1 MIHWLINIYFMRIA
15 LTAVIQVSQACESL
29 RGSRARAPLPSNY
42 EDRSRIRAVTNPF
55 EFFERQING
64 AATPCRLQAP
74 LCSRGEEKKKR
85 KTAKREEE
93 EGKLIGLD

>member
-1 MIHWLINIYFMRIA
+1 MRIA
-15 LTAVIQVSQACESL
+15 LTAVIQESQACE
-29 RGSRARAPLPSNY
+29 SRARAPLPSNY

-64 AATPCRLQAP
+64 AATQCRLQTD
-74 LCSRGEEKKKR
+74 LCAQGVRA
-85 KTAKREEE
+85 KTAKREE